1 MSFYLN
7 NIIAFS
13 PHGTIIGYLGSTD
26 PDGWVICDGIT
37 RNVSDSR
44 YANLVTMGIGTGNAN
59 SYTPPD
65 YRGAFLR
72 GSNKGT
78 ANATATTTY
87 GALAPD
93 LKSPQTHMTETH
105 SHTASS
111 GNQNA
116 NHNHSGTSNSG
127 GSHTHSGTLENSP
140 NHTHG
145 SVTTSDSP
153 NHTHNMTD
161 AIWAE
166 NTTGRESYYGSN
178 KGYDND
184 NTTNQYE
191 RETLG
196 QSPGDHTH
204 SYTTNANSVDHSH
217 TLTIANTDP
226 NHNHSITTDSDPN
239 HIHTITI
246 ANSTTNA
253 GSETRPY
260 NYGVNWILKL

>member
-37 RNVSDSR
+37 RNVSDNR
-44 YANLVTMGIGTGNAN
+44 YANLVTMGIGTGNVN

-87 GALAPD
+87 GARAPN
-93 LKSPQTHMTETH
+93 LKSPQTHMTELH

-111 GNQNA
+111 GIQNA

-127 GSHTHSGTLENSP
+127 GSHTHSATLGNSP

-145 SVTTSDSP
+145 SVSTDESP
-153 NHTHNMTD
+153 AHTHTMED
-161 AIWAE
+161 YIWAE
-166 NTTGRESYYGSN
+166 NQGNVAVQPGSN
-178 KGYDND
+178 KGYDNN
-184 NTTNQYE
+184 NTTDSYE
-191 RETLG
+191 RTTNK
-196 QSPGDHTH
+196 STANHTH
-204 SYTTNANSVDHSH
+204 SYTTDANSDNHSH
-217 TLTIANTDP
+217 TLTIDNLDP
-226 NHNHSITTDSDPN
+226 NHNHSIITDLDPN
-239 HIHTITI
+239 HNHTITVN
-246 ANSTTNA
+246 NSTTNNGA
-253 GSETRPY
+253 ETRPY
-260 NYGVNWILKL
+260 NFGVNWILKL